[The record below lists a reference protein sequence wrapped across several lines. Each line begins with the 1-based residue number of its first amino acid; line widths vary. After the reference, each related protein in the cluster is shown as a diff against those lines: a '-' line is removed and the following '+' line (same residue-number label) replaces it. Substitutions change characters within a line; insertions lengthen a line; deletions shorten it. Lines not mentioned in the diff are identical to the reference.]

1 MPPSNGAGVAR
12 ETPEASLAT
21 RNDARDDQSVS
32 ALLQIEDLQVE
43 GRLPDHTYV
52 PIVRHVGLEVK
63 RGEVIALIGESGAG
77 KSTVALAA
85 LGYARPGCHIV
96 GGRVMFRGTDITK
109 LDSEG
114 RRRLRGRHVAYIAQS
129 AAAAFNAALTIGY
142 QVTESPLVHGVMS
155 EAEASER
162 AEGFFRQLL
171 LPEPDRIARKYPHQ
185 VSGGQLQR
193 LMAAMAMACGPE
205 LLVLDE
211 PTTAIDVTTQVEVLT
226 AFKDLIRHNRMAA
239 IYVTHDLSVVVQ
251 IADRII
257 VLYGGKV
264 IEEGSTEQ
272 ILHEAREAYTR
283 ELMAAVRPPPK
294 VTVAGRA
301 QEGPEADNPIAVE
314 TKSLRAGYGGP
325 RDGSAPK
332 SMVLFDVD
340 VAVPRGEV
348 VGVIGE
354 SGCGKSTLARVI
366 SGLLPAAS
374 GELRFNGA
382 SLNPSLRHRTRDELR
397 RIQIVFQMP
406 DVSFNPK
413 KRVEQALG
421 RPLELYFGMD
431 GGRRSERVRELLEMV
446 ELPGSYAG
454 RYPTELS
461 GGEKQ
466 RVNLAR
472 ALAAEPDLILCDEV
486 TSALDTV
493 VGAAVI
499 ELLRHLQKSLG
510 NAYVFIS
517 HDLSTVASFAD
528 RIVVLYAGRVVEQG
542 TTREVLSPPY
552 HPYTRLLLASVPELR
567 QGWLED
573 VRNTR
578 EAISGIAR
586 AVRITFTG
594 CPFFE
599 RCPVAIDGVCDRIAP
614 PRRNLS
620 ADHVLDCH
628 REVAELETTT

>member
-1 MPPSNGAGVAR
+1 M
-12 ETPEASLAT
+12 
-21 RNDARDDQSVS
+21 S
-32 ALLQIEDLQVE
+32 ALLQIDDLQVE
-43 GRLPDHTYV
+43 GRLPDHTHV
-52 PIVRHVGLEVK
+52 PIVKHVGLEVK
-63 RGEVIALIGESGAG
+63 RGEVVALIGESGAG
-77 KSTVALAA
+77 KSTVALAS
-85 LGYARPGCHIV
+85 LGYARPGCRIV
-96 GGRVMFRGTDITK
+96 GGRVSFHGTDIMT
-109 LDSEG
+109 LDREG

-142 QVTESPLVHGVMS
+142 QVTESPMVHGVMS
-155 EAEASER
+155 GAEATER
-162 AEGFFRQLL
+162 AERFFRQLL

-193 LMAAMAMACGPE
+193 LMAAMAMACRPD

-211 PTTAIDVTTQVEVLT
+211 PTTAIDVTTQVEVLI
-226 AFKDLIRHNRMAA
+226 AFKDLIKQNGMAA

-251 IADRII
+251 IADRIV
-257 VLYGGKV
+257 VLYDGEMV
-264 IEEGSTEQ
+264 EEGSTEQ
-272 ILHEAREAYTR
+272 ILHRPRENYTKA
-283 ELMAAVRPPPK
+283 LMAAVRPPPK
-294 VTVAGRA
+294 VTIAARA
-301 QEGPEADNPIAVE
+301 QEGPDADSPIVVE
-314 TKSLRAGYGGP
+314 VKSLSAGYGGP

-382 SLNPSLRHRTRDELR
+382 TLESNVRRRSREELR

-413 KRVEQALG
+413 KRVAHALG
-421 RPLELYFGMD
+421 RPLQLYFGMD
-431 GGRRSERVRELLEMV
+431 GPSRAERVRELLEMV
-446 ELPGSYAG
+446 ELPRDYAE
-454 RYPTELS
+454 RYPSELS

-472 ALAAEPDLILCDEV
+472 ALAAEPDVVLCDEV
-486 TSALDTV
+486 TSSLDTV

-499 ELLRHLQKSLG
+499 ELLKHLQDSLG

-542 TTREVLSPPY
+542 TTREVLEPPY
-552 HPYTRLLLASVPELR
+552 HPYTKLLLASVPELR

-573 VRNTR
+573 VRSTK

-586 AVRITFTG
+586 AVRITLTG

-599 RCPVAIDGVCDRIAP
+599 RCPVAIDEVCNRIKP
-614 PRRNLS
+614 PARTLTD
-620 ADHVLDCH
+620 DHVVACH
-628 REVAELETTT
+628 REVFELDAMT

>member
-1 MPPSNGAGVAR
+1 M
-12 ETPEASLAT
+12 
-21 RNDARDDQSVS
+21 S
-32 ALLQIEDLQVE
+32 ALLQIDDLQVE
-43 GRLPDHTYV
+43 GRLPDHTYA
-52 PIVRHVGLEVK
+52 PIVKHVGLEVN
-63 RGEVIALIGESGAG
+63 RGEVVALIGESGAG
-77 KSTVALAA
+77 KSTVALAS

-96 GGRVMFRGTDITK
+96 GGRVMFRGTDIMK
-109 LDSEG
+109 LDHEG

-142 QVTESPLVHGVMS
+142 QVNESPLVHGVMS
-155 EAEASER
+155 EAEATER
-162 AEGFFRQLL
+162 AERFFRQLL
-171 LPEPDRIARKYPHQ
+171 LPEPKRIARKYPHQ

-193 LMAAMAMACGPE
+193 LMAAMAMACGPD

-211 PTTAIDVTTQVEVLT
+211 PTTAIDVTTQVEVLI
-226 AFKDLIRHNRMAA
+226 AFKDLIKQNRMAA

-251 IADRII
+251 ITDRII
-257 VLYGGKV
+257 VLYDGEV
-264 IEEGSTEQ
+264 IEEGTTEQ
-272 ILHEAREAYTR
+272 ILHRPRESYTR
-283 ELMAAVRPPPK
+283 KLMAAVRPSPK
-294 VTVAGRA
+294 VTVAART
-301 QEGPEADNPIAVE
+301 QESPAADNPIAVE
-314 TKSLRAGYGGP
+314 VSSLSAGYGGP
-325 RDGSAPK
+325 RDGSAPR
-332 SMVLFDVD
+332 SMVLFDVSI
-340 VAVPRGEV
+340 AVPRGEV

-382 SLNPSLRHRTRDELR
+382 ALESHVRRRSREELR

-413 KRVEQALG
+413 KRVAQALG
-421 RPLELYFGMD
+421 RPLKLYFGMD
-431 GGRRSERVRELLEMV
+431 GPSCAERVRELLEMV
-446 ELPGSYAG
+446 ELPGDYAE

-472 ALAAEPDLILCDEV
+472 ALAAEPDVILCDEV

-499 ELLRHLQKSLG
+499 ELLKHLQDSLG

-528 RIVVLYAGRVVEQG
+528 RIVVLYAGRVAEQG
-542 TTREVLSPPY
+542 TTQEVLKPPY

-573 VRNTR
+573 VRSTK
-578 EAISGIAR
+578 EASSGMAR
-586 AVRITFTG
+586 TVRITLTG

-599 RCPVAIDGVCDRIAP
+599 RCPVAIDEVCNRIDP
-614 PRRNLS
+614 PTRALS
-620 ADHVLDCH
+620 GDHVVACH
-628 REVAELETTT
+628 RELSELDAIA